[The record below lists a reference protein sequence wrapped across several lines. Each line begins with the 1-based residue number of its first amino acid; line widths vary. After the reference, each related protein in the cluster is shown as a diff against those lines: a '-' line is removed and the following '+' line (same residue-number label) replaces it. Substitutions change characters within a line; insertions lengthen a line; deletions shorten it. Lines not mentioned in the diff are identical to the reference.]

1 MGNNLVCYKLSKD
14 RDKTHQISKSNLS
27 SVEQAILK
35 CKMCRDNIKSIIRNL
50 ERTSKN
56 KQNKAKELIKE
67 KDRERAKI
75 YLKQSK
81 FHQEQLKIADGQL
94 TMIENQILEIEKS
107 QQMSEVYKTLEQG
120 NKILKDLQEDLKVEK
135 FQQIKE
141 DLQGLKEQ
149 NNEITNFFTKH
160 GINEIEC
167 DKDVA
172 AELEQFERELG
183 ITSQQQQQPKEIEE
197 EVKLPEAPKNEIK
210 WGEVPMMNEA

>member
-1 MGNNLVCYKLSKD
+1 MARFIKLS
-14 RDKTHQISKSNLS
+14 T
-27 SVEQAILK
+27 
-35 CKMCRDNIKSIIRNL
+35 
-50 ERTSKN
+50 
-56 KQNKAKELIKE
+56 AK
-67 KDRERAKI
+67 REI

>member
-14 RDKTHQISKSNLS
+14 RDKTPQISKSNLS

-35 CKMCRDNIKSIIRNL
+35 CKMCRDNIKSTIRTL
-50 ERTSKN
+50 ELASKT
-56 KQNKAKELIKE
+56 KLNKAKELIKA

-81 FHQEQLKIADGQL
+81 FHQAKLKIADVKL

-107 QQMSEVYKTLEQG
+107 QEISEVYKTLEQG

-135 FQQIKE
+135 FKQIKE
-141 DLQGLKEQ
+141 DLQGFKEQ
-149 NNEITNFFTKH
+149 NNKITNLFSKH

-172 AELEQFERELG
+172 AELEQFEKELG
-183 ITSQQQQQPKEIEE
+183 ITSQQQQPKEIEDK

-210 WGEVPMMNEA
+210 E

>member
-1 MGNNLVCYKLSKD
+1 MGNNLVCYK
-14 RDKTHQISKSNLS
+14 ISKKQQLAKANLS

-50 ERTSKN
+50 ERTSGN
-56 KQNKAKELIKE
+56 KLNKAKELIKE
-67 KDRERAKI
+67 KDRERAKV

-94 TMIENQILEIEKS
+94 SMIENQILEIEKT

-135 FQQIKE
+135 FEQIKE
-141 DLQGLKEQ
+141 DLKGLKEQ
-149 NNEITNFFTKH
+149 NNEMTNFFVKH
-160 GINEIEC
+160 GINETEC

-172 AELEQFERELG
+172 AELEQFEKELG
-183 ITSQQQQQPKEIEE
+183 ISLPQPPKEE
-197 EVKLPEAPKNEIK
+197 EVQLPEAPTNEIK
-210 WGEVPMMNEA
+210 WGEVAMMNEA